1 MKFDMEQKM
10 KDFIMENRGTAV
22 LFLLTL
28 AVTVV
33 SGAASSAVI
42 GWCFGTLS
50 LVGVDYA
57 ASLVGMR
64 LGDTDRPGIVGIALG
79 VLISS
84 II

>member
-1 MKFDMEQKM
+1 MKQKVITFL
-10 KDFIMENRGTAV
+10 KENKGTIV
-22 LFLLTL
+22 LFLLTFV
-28 AVTVV
+28 VTLIFGV
-33 SGAASSAVI
+33 AFTAII

-50 LVGVDYA
+50 LVGVNYA

-64 LGDTDRPGIVGIALG
+64 LGDTDRAGIVGIVLG

>member
-1 MKFDMEQKM
+1 MKQRIRS
-10 KDFIMENRGTAV
+10 FIMESKGNIS
-22 LFLLTL
+22 LLLLTL
-28 AVTVV
+28 SV
-33 SGAASSAVI
+33 
-42 GWCFGTLS
+42 TLS
-50 LVGVDYA
+50 TGLPFGCIAGGCLGTITLVGVDYA